1 MAGTNN
7 YDLSLLEQLD
17 DKSALLDVL
26 DLFLKDTPEQVRQLA
41 LSTRAGEWE
50 SVSEL
55 AHKLKGSLSMLQ
67 AKSLVNQLASIEKT
81 AKSAEDKTPIAGW
94 VVEVEATFEVFRAE
108 LTKEVNM
115 IRKEIG

>member
-1 MAGTNN
+1 
-7 YDLSLLEQLD
+7 
-17 DKSALLDVL
+17 
-26 DLFLKDTPEQVRQLA
+26 
-41 LSTRAGEWE
+41 
-50 SVSEL
+50 
-55 AHKLKGSLSMLQ
+55 MLQ

>member
-1 MAGTNN
+1 MTGTNN
-7 YDLSLLEQLD
+7 YDLSLLEQLG

-41 LSTRAGEWE
+41 LRTRAGEWE
-50 SVSEL
+50 SVSAL

-67 AKSLVNQLASIEKT
+67 AQPLVSHLATIEKI
-81 AKSAEDKTPIAGW
+81 AKSVEDKTPVAGL
-94 VVEVEATFEVFRAE
+94 VAEVEVTFEVLREE
-108 LTKEVNM
+108 LSKEVNM